1 MKKLDKE
8 QLNLKK
14 VKEVKVIK
22 EFREFISRGNVI
34 DMAVG
39 IIVGTAFTAI
49 VNSMVKD
56 ILTPVIGLLMGGVN
70 FEDLK
75 WVIVPAT
82 ETAAEV
88 SLSYGM
94 FIQKIVE
101 FLIISLSV
109 FILEKVLNM
118 LRRKRTKQKKKKKE
132 APKPSD
138 EVLLLTEIRDLL
150 KRENTPAADASAAA
164 ESDEYAKEN
173 AQPAE

>member
-56 ILTPVIGLLMGGVN
+56 ILTPVIGFLMGGVN

-75 WVIVPAT
+75 WVITPAT

-88 SLSYGM
+88 SLNYGM

-109 FILEKVLNM
+109 FILVKVLNM
-118 LRRKRTKQKKKKKE
+118 LRRKRTKQQEEKKE
-132 APKPSD
+132 PPKPSD

-150 KRENTPAADASAAA
+150 KRENAPAADASAAA